1 MLQPD
6 FLDANRTLIGEIP
19 IIAIEREEV
28 ETGAMI
34 TSIHGTLETS
44 GGDYAIVRVGGF
56 GIRVSAPVSTLN
68 SLSEQGMEVS
78 LYTHFHMRED
88 GIALY
93 GFSTETDRDAF
104 EQLITIN
111 GVGPKVAL
119 AILSVMD
126 APALYKAIADEDQQR
141 LGVPRGV
148 GKKLAA
154 QIILALKGKLPSLAG
169 LGTAAGSVGRNQA
182 EVMEALIGL
191 GYSNSEAQAAIA
203 KIPQDQGMTLEQQ
216 VTYALRSF
224 SRQ

>member
-1 MLQPD
+1 
-6 FLDANRTLIGEIP
+6 
-19 IIAIEREEV
+19 
-28 ETGAMI
+28 MI
-34 TSIHGTLETS
+34 TSIHGTLEAN
-44 GGDYAIVRVGGF
+44 GGDYAIIRVGGF
-56 GIRVSAPVSTLN
+56 GIRVSVPSSTLARMTEPN
-68 SLSEQGMEVS
+68 MQISF
-78 LYTHFHMRED
+78 YTHFHMRED

-93 GFSTETDRDAF
+93 GFATEADRDAF

-126 APALYKAIADEDQQR
+126 AAALYKAVADEDQQR
-141 LGVPRGV
+141 LAIPRGV

-154 QIILALKGKLPSLAG
+154 QIILAMKGKLPSLP
-169 LGTAAGSVGRNQA
+169 AATPVGRDQA

-191 GYSNSEAQAAIA
+191 GYSTVEAQAAIA
-203 KIPQDQGMTLEQQ
+203 KIPQDQPMTLEQQ